1 MPEETNMP
9 DSQLTRI
16 PGIGPATARLLAES
30 GFASIEAIANAA
42 YGDLAKIQGFGEIRA
57 AVVITAAQA
66 IVSADAA
73 PPAATA
79 SGKVKKHKNKKK
91 QKKDKK
97 GKGKGKKKDKKGKKK
112 DGKKKRKK

>member
-16 PGIGPATARLLAES
+16 PGIGPATARLLTES

-42 YGDLAKIQGFGEIRA
+42 YGDLAKIQGFGELRA

-66 IVSADAA
+66 IVSTDAT

-79 SGKVKKHKNKKK
+79 SGKVKKK
-91 QKKDKK
+91 QKKDKKGK